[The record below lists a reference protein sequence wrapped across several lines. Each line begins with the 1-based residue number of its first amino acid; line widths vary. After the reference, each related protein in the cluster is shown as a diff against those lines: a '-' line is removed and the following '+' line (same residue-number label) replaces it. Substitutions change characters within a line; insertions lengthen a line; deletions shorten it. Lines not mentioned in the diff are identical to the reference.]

1 MTTFSKLVAVLAIA
15 STAYTAAVPDSRLTV
30 WRRQENNTAALESG
44 ILDTPLAF
52 GAAKPDLANPEASF
66 LFSNPAYY
74 SLQQYVYN
82 GMQLASS
89 SEMFEKIYS
98 KAQFEQAVSN
108 GEVYSLTQS
117 TFVGINNHCTAFWT
131 NTIGQMTLFAENIS
145 LFGRNA
151 GKIYREISRLLDVMA
166 TVPRSQRS
174 GNTLWFDSLV
184 DVYNYVERLHDQMG
198 IAQNQSLVLLGNIN
212 AFRTETITDMGNLNQ
227 VDRVLNSTNQ
237 NVYKRVQDMNSDI
250 TRLKGEIDAANQDYE
265 AAAKNI
271 RVGRAYAWVW
281 PIGTAIYLG
290 LSSKW
295 RKEMDAATTR
305 KNQAISD
312 LHNSEAMLQ
321 TFIHVTDDLQ
331 ILQMQTD
338 SVLDYIDSA
347 VGLLGNASDAFAR
360 ISASVTAIMV
370 ELESEADSTNP
381 ETIDAKWF
389 SDSSFRMSL
398 NATAEHWDDIYT
410 EAAAFK
416 GTAAIKIV
424 SEEEATRLHEENA
437 QVVLDSITGG
447 SRLLKRAI
455 MGTWHLS
462 LL

>member
-1 MTTFSKLVAVLAIA
+1 MAIFSTFVAVLAIA
-15 STAYTAAVPDSRLTV
+15 STAYTAAVPDSRFTV
-30 WRRQENNTAALESG
+30 WPRQENNTLAAG
-44 ILDTPLAF
+44 ILETPLVF

-89 SEMFEKIYS
+89 NEIFENTYN

-108 GEVYSLTQS
+108 SGVYGLTQT
-117 TFVGINNHCTAFWT
+117 TFVGINTHCNNFWT
-131 NTIGQMTLFAENIS
+131 NTIGQMTFFAENIS

-151 GKIYREISRLLDVMA
+151 GKIYREISHLLDVMA
-166 TVPRSQRS
+166 SIPRNQRS
-174 GNTLWFDSLV
+174 SNPVWLDSLI

-212 AFRTETITDMGNLNQ
+212 AFRAETITDMGNLNQ
-227 VDRVLNSTNQ
+227 VDRLLNTTNQ
-237 NVYKRVQDMNSDI
+237 NVYQRVQNMNAEI
-250 TRLKGEIDAANQDYE
+250 TRLKGEINAANEDYE

-271 RVGRAYAWVW
+271 RVGRAGYSWVW
-281 PIGTAIYLG
+281 PIGTAVYLG
-290 LSSKW
+290 LSKKW
-295 RKEMDAATTR
+295 RKEMEAATNR
-305 KNQAISD
+305 KNQAIID
-312 LHNSEAMLQ
+312 LNNSQAMLQ

-331 ILQMQTD
+331 LLQLQTD

-347 VGLLGNASDAFAR
+347 VGLLGNASDAFSR
-360 ISASVTAIMV
+360 MSASITAIMV

-424 SEEEATRLHEENA
+424 SEKEAIRLHEENA
-437 QVVLDSITGG
+437 QAVLDTLTGG
-447 SRLLKRAI
+447 SKLLRRAI

>member
-1 MTTFSKLVAVLAIA
+1 MATFSKLVTVLALA
-15 STAYTAAVPDSRLTV
+15 SSACAAAVPDSRFTV
-30 WRRQENNTAALESG
+30 YPRQQNNTLVSG
-44 ILDTPLAF
+44 IVDTPLVF
-52 GAAKPDLANPEASF
+52 GAANPDLANPEASF

-89 SEMFEKIYS
+89 NEIFENTYNRV
-98 KAQFEQAVSN
+98 QFDQAVSN
-108 GEVYSLTQS
+108 SGVYNLTQM
-117 TFVGINNHCTAFWT
+117 TFVGINKHCNTFWT
-131 NTIGQMTLFAENIS
+131 NTVGQMTFFAENIS

-151 GKIYREISRLLDVMA
+151 AKIYREISRLLDVMA
-166 TVPRSQRS
+166 SVPRSQRS
-174 GNTLWFDSLV
+174 SNPIWFDSLV

-198 IAQNQSLVLLGNIN
+198 IAHNQSLALLGNIN
-212 AFRTETITDMGNLNQ
+212 SFRADTITDMGNLNQ
-227 VDRVLNSTNQ
+227 VDRLLNSTNQ
-237 NVYKRVQDMNSDI
+237 SVYQRVQEMNGEI

-271 RVGRAYAWVW
+271 RVGRAAYSWWW
-281 PIGTAIYLG
+281 PIGTAVYLG

-295 RKEMDAATTR
+295 RKEMEAATDR
-305 KNQAISD
+305 KNQALVD
-312 LHNSEAMLQ
+312 LKSSEAMLQ

-331 ILQMQTD
+331 LLQLQTD

-347 VGLLGNASDAFAR
+347 VGLLGNASDAFSR
-360 ISASVTAIMV
+360 MSASITAIMV
-370 ELESEADSTNP
+370 ELESEADATNP
-381 ETIDAKWF
+381 ETIDPKWF

-424 SEEEATRLHEENA
+424 SQEEAIRLHEENA
-437 QVVLDSITGG
+437 QVVLNTLTGG
-447 SRLLKRAI
+447 SKLLRRAI